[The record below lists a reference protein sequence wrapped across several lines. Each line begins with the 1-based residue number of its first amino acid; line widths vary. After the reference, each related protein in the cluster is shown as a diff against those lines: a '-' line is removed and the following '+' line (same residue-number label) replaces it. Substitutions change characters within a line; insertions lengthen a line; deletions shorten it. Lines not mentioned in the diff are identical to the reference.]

1 MKSIKSAGI
10 KYGGTKSREIK
21 SSGMKSPKHR
31 STGLSIIGMILS
43 LVGLVAVITL
53 ALRLGPH
60 YIDWRTMQSV
70 FTGLERQPIHEM
82 SKNQIREA
90 IAKSFRINSLR
101 DFDQRSL
108 VGIEAEKEF
117 TTLNVSYEQREHI
130 FYNVDIVLTFKESF
144 QYP

>member
-1 MKSIKSAGI
+1 MNSIKS
-10 KYGGTKSREIK
+10 R
-21 SSGMKSPKHR
+21 GMKSLKHR
-31 STGLSIIGMILS
+31 STGLSVTGIILL

-53 ALRLGPH
+53 LLRLGPH

-90 IAKSFRINSLR
+90 IAKSFRINGLR

-108 VGIEAEKEF
+108 VAIDAEKEF
-117 TTLNVSYEQREHI
+117 TTVSVSYERREHI
-130 FYNVDIVLTFKESF
+130 VYNIDIVLTFEQSF